1 MVLPVPDHL
10 LRFLPGAFAGWVDQA
25 VTRRPTSSREVLS
38 GALMIADLSGFT
50 RLTAKLTSDHG
61 RLGVERTS
69 SILNDLVEFIV
80 EVVDETGGTILNFEG
95 DALVSGWRCGSD
107 EADMSLAAWSAS
119 HCAHLLQQRTE
130 GRLIE
135 SESLGL
141 RSGVAAG
148 AIHLIDLVLAP
159 DDRRLVLAGPCMADV
174 ARCAT
179 LAESGQVLISGSAW
193 QHVQSGGTGRPH
205 EANLVELLSL
215 DPPLS
220 GARPP
225 GPVTARADPAELEFY
240 LPAAL
245 RARPEWATSAWLAEL
260 RTATS
265 LFVRVT
271 GPNVSDDLDLTERVM
286 QAVHATVIR
295 YRGEMLRIAACEGG
309 LQALIAFGMP
319 GLAHRDDPTRAML
332 CALELNK
339 AIGADG
345 VDISIA
351 AATGD
356 TFCGALGTARCAE
369 YTVLGN
375 PVNRAARLAAV
386 AAGRILADKT
396 TAESA
401 GDKVRFNGPWGLQ
414 VPGLRSGLATYVA
427 VGPQLDGLVRPGQ
440 DLVGRQ
446 SEIER
451 LLEWAEQAGEGA
463 RATIID
469 GEVGVGKT
477 ALLEAF
483 LDIVRGR
490 NINLVVGSANDIE
503 RNTPYFAFRRMIHAL
518 IGSKEVGVDEIEK
531 RLAKAL
537 ERSPELLSFIP
548 LLNNVVD
555 LGIRPTPTC
564 DQLSSVARAEN
575 LRHLLRQLILHGFD
589 SAGGV
594 IAIED
599 VHWLDGASELLVKDL
614 AASGAPVRFVMTTRG
629 EYPES
634 GAPTTM
640 VRLVPLSSG
649 DTASLTNSLLGKR
662 AIPSSVQAA
671 IWDRTGGNPF
681 FVTELCRTLL
691 PEQARAGSGEK
702 APLQANSV
710 TLPQSA
716 QAAVLSRT
724 DLLPANDLF
733 VLKVA
738 SAMSGSFS
746 ADDLAG
752 LSSLRKIDADVT
764 GCVSRLASQH
774 LLRAEAQDGTRYR
787 FNHAITRE
795 AVYASM
801 VSHQRQEAHA
811 AIAEALEKNG
821 PPSDAETLPLILK
834 HWQGA
839 ENEPKIFEYLD
850 RVARLRLGQSDNE
863 STIELV
869 DAFLGLATRVDPPP
883 SPKRLARA
891 HFARGE
897 AALNLG
903 RMTIARQAFEEGLG
917 LLGFRPPQD
926 RKSLVFGLG
935 HQVTTHLLRSGG
947 GSFIRKFGQHLSA
960 SNARNDDDI
969 LIEIANAHGHLT
981 QIYYFLGDKLRI
993 IYATLRSINLAE
1005 RISAPFPVLAVNYA
1019 SLGAIC
1025 GVVPL
1030 RGRAERYL
1038 ELALRL
1044 SDGVGDNTA
1053 TARVKLFTGLYRT
1066 AVGDWRAA
1074 QGNFEVGLAL
1084 TAKLGEK
1091 RRWCELA
1098 VSLET
1103 ILNPGLLTSSFPGDD
1118 AWRELVEEICV
1129 AARRRGDLQVLGCGL
1144 TAAVR
1149 GYRALGQP
1157 DVAAAYLPALEEL
1170 VKSQPDA
1177 LEPIHVLEGSAMM
1190 AEQAAGRGDI
1200 PEQLVWLGHAARSLE
1215 TIHPSMKSR
1224 TLPALTTVF
1233 VAADRDGAAADTPD
1247 LAQICS
1253 SLAAK
1258 SSASLSHFAKVYPIG
1273 RPRAFLFR
1281 GDLEARSGRHRR
1293 ATKWWNAALNEALRL
1308 EMCADAI
1315 AAAARLN
1322 EDLAARRSFGADDRV
1337 IAMIGRNSLLQRYAV
1352 HAGAALGRSIK
1363 QSAYA

>member
-1 MVLPVPDHL
+1 MVSQVPEHL
-10 LRFLPGAFAGWVDQA
+10 LRFLPGAFTGWVDQA
-25 VTRRPTSSREVLS
+25 VTNRLTSSREVLS

-69 SILNDLVEFIV
+69 RILNDLVEFIV

-107 EADMSLAAWSAS
+107 EAEMPLAAWSAS
-119 HCAHLLQQRTE
+119 HCAHLLQKRTE

-174 ARCAT
+174 AHCAT
-179 LAESGQVLISGSAW
+179 LAESGQVLVSGAAW
-193 QHVQSGGTGRPH
+193 QHVRSGGKGRIH
-205 EANLVELLSL
+205 EADLVELLSL
-215 DPPLS
+215 DPPPLGS
-220 GARPP
+220 RPAD
-225 GPVTARADPAELEFY
+225 TARADLTELEFY

-271 GPNVSDDLDLTERVM
+271 GPKLPDDLDLTESVM
-286 QAVHATVIR
+286 QAVRATVIR

-309 LQALIAFGMP
+309 LQALVAFGMP

-339 AIGADG
+339 AIGTGG

-356 TFCGALGTARCAE
+356 TFCGALGTGRCAE

-386 AAGRILADKT
+386 AAGRILADKA

-401 GDKVRFNGPWGLQ
+401 GDKVRFQGPWGIQ
-414 VPGLRSGLATYVA
+414 VPGLRSGLTTYVA
-427 VGPQLDGLVRPGQ
+427 VGPQRDGVARPGL

-451 LLEWAEQAGEGA
+451 LLAWSEQAGGGA
-463 RATIID
+463 RATIIE
-469 GEVGVGKT
+469 GEGGVGKT
-477 ALLEAF
+477 AVLEGF
-483 LDIVRGR
+483 LEIVRGR
-490 NINLVVGSANDIE
+490 NIRLLLGSANEIE
-503 RNTPYFAFRRMIHAL
+503 CNTPHFAFRRIIHAL
-518 IGSKEVGVDEIEK
+518 IGSKEVGVDEIER

-537 ERSPELLSFIP
+537 ERSPEQLSFIP

-555 LGIRPTPTC
+555 LGIRTTPIC
-564 DQLSSVARAEN
+564 EQLSSAARAEN
-575 LRHLLRQLILHGFD
+575 LRHLLRQLILDGFN
-589 SAGGV
+589 SAMGV

-599 VHWLDGASELLVKDL
+599 VHWLDSASDLLVKDL
-614 AASGAPVRFVMTTRG
+614 AASGVPIAFVMTTRG
-629 EYPES
+629 EYPRLD
-634 GAPTTM
+634 APTTM
-640 VRLVPLSSG
+640 VRLAPLGPG
-649 DTASLTNSLLGKR
+649 DTARLTSSLLGKR
-662 AIPSSVQAA
+662 AIPPSVQAA

-681 FVTELCRTLL
+681 FVTELCRALL
-691 PEQARAGSGEK
+691 PEQVRAGSGEK
-702 APLQANSV
+702 ASLQTKLVA
-710 TLPQSA
+710 LPESA

-738 SAMSGSFS
+738 SAMAGSFS
-746 ADDLAG
+746 AGDLAE
-752 LSSLRKIDADVT
+752 LSSLQKIGPEVT
-764 GCVSRLASQH
+764 DCVSRLASQH

-821 PPSDAETLPLILK
+821 PPSDAEMLPLILK

-863 STIELV
+863 SAIELI
-869 DAFLGLATRVDPPP
+869 DAFLDLATRVDPPP
-883 SPKRLARA
+883 SPKRLAGA

-903 RMTIARQAFEEGLG
+903 RMAIARQAFEEGLG

-926 RKSLVFGLG
+926 KRSLAFGLG
-935 HQVTTHLLRSGG
+935 QQVTEHLLRSGRNR
-947 GSFIRKFGQHLSA
+947 FVEKFRQRLGA
-960 SNARNDDDI
+960 PNARIGDDI
-969 LIEIANAHGHLT
+969 MIEAANAHGNLT

-993 IYATLRSINLAE
+993 LHSTLCSINLAE

-1030 RGRAERYL
+1030 RRRAERYL
-1038 ELALRL
+1038 KLASRL
-1044 SDGVGDNTA
+1044 SEDVGDNAA

-1066 AVGDWRAA
+1066 AVGDWKAA

-1103 ILNPGLLTSSFPGDD
+1103 ILNPGLLNSSFPGAD
-1118 AWRELVEEICV
+1118 AWGELVEEICV

-1144 TAAVR
+1144 TAAIR
-1149 GYRALGQP
+1149 GYRALGRP
-1157 DVAAAYLPALEEL
+1157 EVAAVYLPALEEL
-1170 VKSQPDA
+1170 VKSQQDA
-1177 LEPIHVLEGSAMM
+1177 LEPIHVLEGSAML
-1190 AEQAAGRGDI
+1190 AEQAARRGDL
-1200 PEQLVWLGHAARSLE
+1200 PEQLVWLEHAARSLE
-1215 TIHPSMKSR
+1215 TIRPSMKSR

-1233 VAADRDGAAADTPD
+1233 VTADRDVAAGGTPD
-1247 LAQICS
+1247 LEQLCR
-1253 SLAAK
+1253 SLASR
-1258 SSASLSHFAKVYPIG
+1258 SSAGLSHFAKVYPIG

-1281 GDLEARSGRHRR
+1281 GDLEARRGRRR
-1293 ATKWWNAALNEALRL
+1293 HATRWWTAALDEALRL
-1308 EMCADAI
+1308 EMCADAV

-1322 EDLAARRSFGADDRV
+1322 DDLAARRSLGTDDRV
-1337 IAMIGRNSLLQRYAV
+1337 IAMTGRNSFLQHHAV
-1352 HAGAALGRSIK
+1352 HAGAALGRSIE
-1363 QSAYA
+1363 QPAYA